1 MLSFASIQAAARQIT
16 PHVTQTPV
24 LTSAVLDAAVGAL
37 LFFKA
42 EHRQVTGSFKARG
55 ATNAIYALPAA
66 IAAQGVVTHSSG
78 NHAAAVAFAARLRG
92 IPAHIVM
99 PTNVSRFKR
108 QNVLAQGGI
117 IVDCEPSLAS
127 REETAA
133 RVLAAQG
140 GTLIHPY
147 NDLDIMAG
155 QGTAALEFL
164 QTCPDLDLILSPVGG
179 GGLLSG
185 TAVAAKA
192 LKPVIRVVGTEP
204 AAADDAAQSFKA
216 GQIIHPTIPPTT
228 MADGLRGALGP
239 LTFAEISA
247 HVDDIVTVTEAEI
260 AAAAALLQKAFN
272 EAIEPSSAVPL
283 AALLAHR
290 IPDCENLRIG
300 IILTGGNV
308 QI

>member
-1 MLSFASIQAAARQIT
+1 MLTFASIQAAAERIA
-16 PHVTQTPV
+16 PHVKQTPV
-24 LTSAVLDAAVGAL
+24 LTSSTLDTRTGAQ

-42 EHRQVTGSFKARG
+42 EHRQVTGAFKARG
-55 ATNAIYALPAA
+55 ATNAILSLSAE
-66 IAAQGVVTHSSG
+66 IAALGVVTHSSG
-78 NHAAAVAFAARLRG
+78 NHAAAVAFAANLRG
-92 IPAHIVM
+92 ISAHIVM
-99 PTNVSRFKR
+99 PANVSRIKR
-108 QNVLAQGGI
+108 ENVLAHDGI
-117 IVDCEPSLAS
+117 IVDCEPSISS

-164 QTCPDLDLILSPVGG
+164 HEYPDLDLILCPVGG

-192 LKPVIRVVGTEP
+192 LNPAIRIIGTEP

-216 GQIIHPTIPPTT
+216 GKIIHRAIPPTT
-228 MADGLRGALGP
+228 VADGLRGALGT
-239 LTFAEISA
+239 LTFAEIST
-247 HVDDIVTVTEAEI
+247 HVNDIVTVTETEI
-260 AAAAALLQKAFN
+260 ADATALLQQTFN

-283 AALLAHR
+283 AALLSHR
-290 IPDCENLRIG
+290 IKDCKKLRIG

-308 QI
+308 QV